1 MTENYNLPH
10 PAVRHPTS
18 PHSSRTSTCGGG
30 RGHVALVARR
40 SVLDPSLTLL
50 ISGSSL
56 SNSGFLIYTVQ
67 ALQYFPLTNLL
78 ANELTVSLPFSL
90 RPDSG
95 QMEGGEGSGFDGAHM
110 KKRRSSAVR
119 RPRPE
124 GGPAAVQRDNGSP
137 PPLSVTSRSGPR
149 SLLLT
154 SDENATGPDGG
165 NRRREFLL
173 NAPSPER
180 ATKGSIR
187 LRSEAAAGG
196 SRKSDG
202 SSHAP
207 EGNREKLGKVK
218 LKIRNVLPKPNPDT
232 SPVKPPRPV
241 DSRHQQK
248 HGHLVSA
255 LSYVFILYCGW
266 VCTNSG
272 YGIRLPNPP
281 FEIKW
286 KTSWVANTETNL
298 LRFFSTFLI

>member
-1 MTENYNLPH
+1 
-10 PAVRHPTS
+10 V
-18 PHSSRTSTCGGG
+18 
-30 RGHVALVARR
+30 
-40 SVLDPSLTLL
+40 
-50 ISGSSL
+50 
-56 SNSGFLIYTVQ
+56 
-67 ALQYFPLTNLL
+67 
-78 ANELTVSLPFSL
+78 ANELTVSLPFPLASRIRSDGRRRGIRIRWGTHEEAAEQRGEAAEAGG
-90 RPDSG
+90 RPCRG
-95 QMEGGEGSGFDGAHM
+95 
-110 KKRRSSAVR
+110 
-119 RPRPE
+119 
-124 GGPAAVQRDNGSP
+124 AAVQRDNGSP

-286 KTSWVANTETNL
+286 KTSWVANTETTL